1 MPTGGAARSRTA
13 GMIVVS
19 SVPGLRQI
27 VSMHQSAPGSLMQ
40 REMSLATIPSAP
52 PAGEQARAASRVS
65 ANWLP
70 HRLVLERVTWLASG
84 HRRPCSCLREGRR
97 QRLPN
102 HIDLW
107 PDHNL
112 LDRVPSHPLR
122 VWPHASPLVAS
133 DRSALRVDLLIHC
146 LYTKFFSRERA
157 SRVCFIIKRG
167 GSDQNGYKS
176 CRCLQTDDH
185 PVTSSRPKAVHVFFN
200 LPFE

>member
-1 MPTGGAARSRTA
+1 VA
-13 GMIVVS
+13 GL
-19 SVPGLRQI
+19 GF
-27 VSMHQSAPGSLMQ
+27 SLDQ
-40 REMSLATIPSAP
+40 LLDPLCSGRCHSPPIPLATIPSAP